1 MNLSKI
7 RLSMTLVPAAALCL
21 SALALPASAQ
31 TTPVRSSEQIDK
43 QDKMDKK
50 Q

>member
-31 TTPVRSSEQIDK
+31 TTPCLLYTSRCV
-43 QDKMDKK
+43 
-50 Q
+50 